1 MRIFNKRKIV
11 THIKSGKKYTV
22 FSRCMLKVNDS
33 WEQGIIYKGIDK
45 NTGQP
50 TLFVRTIDDFDK
62 NFELWKNLRNTSNS
76 H

>member
-1 MRIFNKRKIV
+1 MKVFNKRKIV